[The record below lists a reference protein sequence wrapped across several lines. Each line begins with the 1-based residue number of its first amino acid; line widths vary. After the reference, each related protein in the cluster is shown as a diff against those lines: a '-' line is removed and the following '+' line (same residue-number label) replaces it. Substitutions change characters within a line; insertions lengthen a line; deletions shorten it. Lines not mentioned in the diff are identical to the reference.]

1 MPFFPKHNEVLVS
14 SLTKKEVLEKLELVT
29 KDPNFL
35 DYEARKENGYQFNG
49 TLKKDSFRI
58 SLVITKADSFLPL
71 IKGKL
76 DDTPSGS
83 ILFLEYSLFPGSVF
97 FLGFWSVVTILL
109 FFFFGFTVEKPG
121 FALISIAIGV
131 ANYVF
136 AWSHFK
142 RKIKTSQRIF
152 LDLLN
157 L

>member
-1 MPFFPKHNEVLVS
+1 MPFFPKQSEVLVS
-14 SLTKKEVLEKLELVT
+14 SLTKQEVLEKLNQVT

-35 DYEARKENGYQFNG
+35 DYETRQKDHYQFNG
-49 TLKKDSFRI
+49 TLKKDGFRI

-97 FLGFWSVVTILL
+97 FLGFWSVVTLLL
-109 FFFFGFTVEKPG
+109 FFFFGFMVEKPG
-121 FALISIAIGV
+121 FALISLVIGIG
-131 ANYVF
+131 NYIF
-136 AWSHFK
+136 AWNHFK
-142 RKIKTSQRIF
+142 RKIKTSQKIF
-152 LDLLN
+152 LELLN